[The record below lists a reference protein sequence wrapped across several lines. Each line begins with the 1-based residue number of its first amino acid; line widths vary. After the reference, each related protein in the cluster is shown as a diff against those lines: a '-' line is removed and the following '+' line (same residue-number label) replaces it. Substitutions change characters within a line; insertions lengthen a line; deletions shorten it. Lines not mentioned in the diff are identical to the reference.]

1 MSAHGKRYRAARE
14 SIDREEAYTPL
25 AAVRLL
31 KDSPA
36 AKFDETVEVHFRL
49 GLNVRHADEQLRGT
63 IMLPHGIGKDVRVA
77 VFAEGEKAR
86 EAEDAGADIV
96 GSGDL
101 ATKIEGGFLDFDVAI
116 ATPDQMSVVGKLG
129 RVLGP
134 RGLMPNP
141 KTGTVTMDVDQG
153 RFRREGRQAGVP
165 HRPWRQRP
173 PSDRQAELRRARVAR
188 ELRRPRRGDRPGQ
201 AVRREGPLHPAD
213 HAHDDNGPGHP
224 RRFDHHSRHRRGAG
238 GSYSLGLATNDSRRR
253 PSAALHE
260 RRSDRGRFR
269 QRVQRPT
276 EPAVSGFR
284 RSGGNDVLKTDKER
298 IVEELAAELGSAET
312 LIVAD
317 YRGLTNKQL
326 EALRDQLLPHG
337 ARFRIVKNTL
347 TRRAAEQAGADALLV
362 MLEGPTAIAFI
373 ESSGDP
379 AAVAK
384 ALAATAKETNVL
396 TLRGGMLEGKSL
408 TGEEVDRLATLPPLD
423 VLRGQLVG
431 AIVAPITQLLALVS
445 APLRDLHGLID
456 ARIAQLEEQGEV
468 VGPVAEAAVETAEP
482 ATEEAEQS
490 PPAAE
495 EGLSAA
501 EPQEARAPE
510 DSAAADAADP
520 EPEDTETTNQ
530 AEDQQEEEDNGN

>member
-1 MSAHGKRYRAARE
+1 M
-14 SIDREEAYTPL
+14 
-25 AAVRLL
+25 
-31 KDSPA
+31 
-36 AKFDETVEVHFRL
+36 
-49 GLNVRHADEQLRGT
+49 
-63 IMLPHGIGKDVRVA
+63 
-77 VFAEGEKAR
+77 
-86 EAEDAGADIV
+86 
-96 GSGDL
+96 
-101 ATKIEGGFLDFDVAI
+101 
-116 ATPDQMSVVGKLG
+116 
-129 RVLGP
+129 
-134 RGLMPNP
+134 
-141 KTGTVTMDVDQG
+141 
-153 RFRREGRQAGVP
+153 
-165 HRPWRQRP
+165 
-173 PSDRQAELRRARVAR
+173 
-188 ELRRPRRGDRPGQ
+188 
-201 AVRREGPLHPAD
+201 
-213 HAHDDNGPGHP
+213 
-224 RRFDHHSRHRRGAG
+224 
-238 GSYSLGLATNDSRRR
+238 
-253 PSAALHE
+253 
-260 RRSDRGRFR
+260 
-269 QRVQRPT
+269 
-276 EPAVSGFR
+276 
-284 RSGGNDVLKTDKER
+284 LKTDKER

-326 EALRDQLLPHG
+326 EALRDQLLTHG

-501 EPQEARAPE
+501 EPDRGKHTGRLGVSRSFRPGTGRHRNDE
-510 DSAAADAADP
+510 SS
-520 EPEDTETTNQ
+520 
-530 AEDQQEEEDNGN
+530 